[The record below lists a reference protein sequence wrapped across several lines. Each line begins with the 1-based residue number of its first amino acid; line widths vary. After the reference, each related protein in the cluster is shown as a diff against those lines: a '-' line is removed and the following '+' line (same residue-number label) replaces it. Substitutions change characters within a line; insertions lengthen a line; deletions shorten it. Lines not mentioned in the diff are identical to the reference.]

1 MRLLLIV
8 SLIAGFAG
16 SAHALTLKEKQKKE
30 YWAKELAD
38 EKSHE
43 VKDFKAKCGYDIPI
57 AFEDKMV
64 TTFLEKNTSLS
75 SYCGAPRD
83 AMRGMCK
90 DETAKKE
97 ITAKVK
103 KITCKLGGE
112 KEKLFKLEGGEFILT
127 VGPGAT
133 NLEREIKEWLE
144 NNL

>member
-8 SLIAGFAG
+8 SLMVGFA
-16 SAHALTLKEKQKKE
+16 SAAHALTLKEKQKKE
-30 YWAKELAD
+30 SWTKELAD
-38 EKSHE
+38 EKNYE
-43 VKDFKAKCGYDIPI
+43 VKEFKAKCGYDIPI
-57 AFEDKMV
+57 TFEDKMV
-64 TTFLEKNTSLS
+64 TAFLEKNTDLP

-103 KITCKLGGE
+103 KITCKLGAE
-112 KEKLFKLEGGEFILT
+112 KEKSFKLENGELILT
-127 VGPGAT
+127 VAPGAT
-133 NLEREIKEWLE
+133 NLEQEATKWFE